1 VAAALKNAALVTP
14 WRPKVDDWRSVRTGG
29 QWGGLLWERG
39 CDVRKVKGGSQWPF
53 YALWGERG
61 GSRARCA
68 KWRKEWGRDP
78 ANDHRR
84 REASTST
91 RAAGA
96 GRRAT
101 RVDLPSKIGEGSH

>member
-1 VAAALKNAALVTP
+1 LLGAHRTGEVEVAAALKNAALVTP

-61 GSRARCA
+61 G
-68 KWRKEWGRDP
+68 
-78 ANDHRR
+78 
-84 REASTST
+84 
-91 RAAGA
+91 
-96 GRRAT
+96 
-101 RVDLPSKIGEGSH
+101 VPSAVCQVEKGVGEGPGQ